1 MKRLMATALVATLM
15 CGATAFAQDMQPG
28 AQPAAPPADAQPAAA
43 PADAQ
48 PMAPAT
54 APADAGNVVSNAPA
68 GQPPAQYPPCKHRGE
83 DRCVAQAGM
92 SEGHAKGHHHHK
104 AKAKAA
110 EPAAA
115 STGA

>member
-1 MKRLMATALVATLM
+1 MKRLMATAMAATLM

-28 AQPAAPPADAQPAAA
+28 AQPAAQPAA
-43 PADAQ
+43 
-48 PMAPAT
+48 

-68 GQPPAQYPPCKHRGE
+68 GQPPAEYPPCTHRGE
-83 DRCVAQAGM
+83 DRCVARAGL
-92 SEGHAKGHHHHK
+92 SEGHAKAHHHK